1 MQADDL
7 TLDDFSIEALEARFE
22 MEALVEPP
30 QDASWKST
38 CSYASL
44 FSSSE

>member
-1 MQADDL
+1 MQANDL

-22 MEALVEPP
+22 MEALIEPL

-44 FSSSE
+44 FSSAE

>member
-7 TLDDFSIEALEARFE
+7 TLDDFSIEVLEARFE

-30 QDASWKST
+30 QEANWKST
-38 CSYASL
+38 CSYAGL
-44 FSSSE
+44 FNAFD